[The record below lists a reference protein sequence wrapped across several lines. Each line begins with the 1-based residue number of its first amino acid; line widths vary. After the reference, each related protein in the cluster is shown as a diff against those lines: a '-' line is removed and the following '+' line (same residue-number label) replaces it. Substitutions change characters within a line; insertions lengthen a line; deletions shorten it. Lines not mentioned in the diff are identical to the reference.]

1 MNAALEVLLAHR
13 SYRDYTD
20 QPVSDADLEAIIAA
34 AQRAPSSIHAQ
45 LTSLIVVRD
54 PAKRAKI
61 AEIAGGQPWI
71 AKAPVFICLVADFAK
86 TQAAVEYAGEKQ
98 VIHESLEGFAVAAVD
113 TGIVLTTLTT
123 AAHALG
129 LGAVMI
135 GGIRND
141 PQAMIDLLGLPPLTF
156 PFIGC
161 CIGHFASEPPLKP
174 RLPVSTFRHDEQWHG
189 VPDKATIEAYNAELM
204 AYWQSIGRTDG
215 QSWTANTAR
224 RYKTVYFPNV
234 KPVAVKQGLKAEK

>member
-1 MNAALEVLLAHR
+1 MNAAMQVLLAHR
-13 SYRDYTD
+13 SYRDFTD
-20 QPVSDADLEAIIAA
+20 QPVSDADLDAIIEA

-45 LTSLIVVRD
+45 VTSLIVVRD

-61 AEIAGGQPWI
+61 AEIAGNQPWI

-86 TQAAVEYAGEKQ
+86 TNAAVEFAGEQQ
-98 VIHESLEGFAVAAVD
+98 VIHESLEGFAVGAIDA
-113 TGIVLTTLTT
+113 GLVLMTLTT
-123 AAHALG
+123 AARAMG

-141 PQAMIDLLGLPPLTF
+141 PQAMIDLLGLPPMTF

-174 RLPVSTFRHDEQWHG
+174 RLPVKTFRHDEQWHG

-204 AYWQSIGRTDG
+204 EYWKSIGRPDG
-215 QSWTANTAR
+215 LPWTANTAK
-224 RYKTVYFPNV
+224 RYKQVYFP
-234 KPVAVKQGLKAEK
+234 KTKLVATKQGFTVDK